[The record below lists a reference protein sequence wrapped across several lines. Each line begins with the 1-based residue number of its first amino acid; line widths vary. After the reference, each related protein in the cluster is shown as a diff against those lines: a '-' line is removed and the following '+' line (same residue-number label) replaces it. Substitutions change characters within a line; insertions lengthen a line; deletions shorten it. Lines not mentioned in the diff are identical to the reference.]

1 MSDHISET
9 PYYALLRPAALL
21 VAAGTLAFAAFVLVS
36 QGGAQRGAP
45 SVQQPFANA
54 LAAAKLQQHTELL
67 RREGYVDAED
77 LVAWKRVAV
86 SNRVGLARADA
97 DADPAPKFAL
107 DLAAH
112 EDFPVVKGL

>member
-21 VAAGTLAFAAFVLVS
+21 AAAGALAFAAFVLVS

-45 SVQQPFANA
+45 SVQQPFATA

-77 LVAWKRVAV
+77 LVDADDADLAAAGLKLPEIKRLR
-86 SNRVGLARADA
+86 RVLARA
-97 DADPAPKFAL
+97 
-107 DLAAH
+107 
-112 EDFPVVKGL
+112 